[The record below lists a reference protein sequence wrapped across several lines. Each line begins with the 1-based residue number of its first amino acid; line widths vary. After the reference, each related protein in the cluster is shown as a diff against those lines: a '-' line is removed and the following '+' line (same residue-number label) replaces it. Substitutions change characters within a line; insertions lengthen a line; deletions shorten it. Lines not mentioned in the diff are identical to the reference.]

1 MHSVTEKI
9 KKRVNRAK
17 LLVVG
22 DAMLDKYWFGNV
34 ERISPEAPIPIVRVA
49 REEYRLGGAANV
61 ALNAKKL
68 GADVSLMTI
77 AGMDQAADTLEGLL
91 TDYGLNANVLKDS
104 QMQTIVKL
112 RIIGRSQQLLRLDFE
127 NRPTVEA
134 LDALTSSFAELVAA
148 NDAVIFSDYGKG
160 SLDHVQLLIRLARQ
174 AGKPVL
180 VDPKGSD
187 YDRYAQSTV
196 ITPNRSELAQV
207 TGTWENETIL
217 QNKAEELRARLGLD
231 ALLLTR
237 SEEGMTL
244 FEVQNVTSIATNARE
259 VFDIT
264 GAGDT
269 VIATLAV
276 LLAIGTPIREAVV
289 IANRAAGLVVGKF
302 GTAHVSFDELF

>member
-1 MHSVTEKI
+1 VHPVAENI

-22 DAMLDKYWFGNV
+22 DAMLDKYWFGEV

-77 AGMDQAADTLEGLL
+77 AGRDQAAETLEGLL
-91 TDYGLNANVLKDS
+91 TDAGVNATVLKDT

-127 NRPTVEA
+127 NKPTAQA
-134 LDALTSSFAELVAA
+134 LDELTGSFTELVSAH
-148 NDAVIFSDYGKG
+148 DTVIFSDYGKG
-160 SLDHVQLLIRLARQ
+160 ALDLVQLLIPLARR
-174 AGKPVL
+174 AGKPAL

-207 TGTWENETIL
+207 IGSWENEPLLRT
-217 QNKAEELRARLGLD
+217 KAEELRARLRLD

-244 FEVQNVTSIATNARE
+244 FEEQNVTNIATNAKE

-276 LLAIGTPIREAVV
+276 LLAIGTPMQEAVV

>member
-1 MHSVTEKI
+1 MHSFAENI
-9 KKRVNRAK
+9 KKRLAQAK

-22 DAMLDKYWFGNV
+22 DAMLDKYWFGEV
-34 ERISPEAPIPIVRVA
+34 ERISPEAPIPIVRVQ

-77 AGMDQAADTLEGLL
+77 AGMDQAADTLKGLL
-91 TDYGLNANVLKDS
+91 TDFGLNADVIKDS
-104 QMQTIVKL
+104 RMQTIVKL

-134 LDALTSSFAELVAA
+134 LEVLTGRFSELVAA

-160 SLDHVQLLIRLARQ
+160 SLDHVQLLITLARE

-187 YDRYAQSTV
+187 YGRYAQSTV

-207 TGTWENETIL
+207 IGTWDSEVIL
-217 QNKAEELRARLGLD
+217 HTKAEELRSKLGLD

-244 FEVQNVTSIATNARE
+244 FEAQNVTNIAANARE

-269 VIATLAV
+269 VIATLSV
-276 LLAIGTPIREAVV
+276 LLAIGTPMREAVV
-289 IANRAAGLVVGKF
+289 VANRAAGLVVGRF